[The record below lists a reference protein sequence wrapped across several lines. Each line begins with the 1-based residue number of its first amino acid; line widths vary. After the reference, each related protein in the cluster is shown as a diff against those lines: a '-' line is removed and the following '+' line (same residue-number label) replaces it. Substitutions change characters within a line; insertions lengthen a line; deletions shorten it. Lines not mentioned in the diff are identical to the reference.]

1 VKGNNLPQ
9 DFVLCPCTG
18 RVLVQPTP
26 TEPPIAL
33 QDFARDQHYRQQL
46 DGLTRQEPHAPDAQD
61 PDAYAALAAAGSC
74 SRTY

>member
-1 VKGNNLPQ
+1 MKGNNLHQ

-26 TEPPIAL
+26 AEPPIAL
-33 QDFARDQHYRQQL
+33 HDHARDQYYRQQQG
-46 DGLTRQEPHAPDAQD
+46 DLTRQEPQAPDAQD